1 MEVPVNIEFA
11 QEKKLFF
18 TGFTH
23 GKAALWKSCEW
34 RFSTNQKTH
43 VLSTWPTKTD
53 EVWLLTSHSGN
64 GRKSVAFW
72 AKTSVL

>member
-1 MEVPVNIEFA
+1 MSFAEFLFHSMEVPVSIDFA

-34 RFSTNQKTH
+34 
-43 VLSTWPTKTD
+43 
-53 EVWLLTSHSGN
+53 HS
-64 GRKSVAFW
+64 
-72 AKTSVL
+72 